1 MPWRADDP
9 GYGFAVGFPD
19 DGASAQPQG
28 TPSAPWLPQPESFA
42 RYAADQQ
49 VGVEGSTF
57 ELYRQLIG
65 IRGELDLGT
74 GRFAWSPFHAPERGV
89 LAFTVTTGG
98 GAHLG
103 SGEPI
108 PEKTVLV
115 LANLGETAV
124 DMPQEYAAAVFSHDE
139 SVVEGQLM
147 PDSAAWF
154 LRD

>member
-1 MPWRADDP
+1 M
-9 GYGFAVGFPD
+9 
-19 DGASAQPQG
+19 
-28 TPSAPWLPQPESFA
+28 
-42 RYAADQQ
+42 
-49 VGVEGSTF
+49 GVEGSTF

-74 GRFAWSPFHAPERGV
+74 GRFAWSQLHAPERGV

-139 SVVEGQLM
+139 AVVEGQLM

-154 LRD
+154 LRE